1 MGVSVRSVRNGIL
14 VVLLLLVPLTLLRTS
29 VQNRYQMSAFD
40 RAVWRIGAPLEA
52 GITYSARWLSSFFER
67 WVFQAHALAER
78 EHIEQ
83 ENRVFRRRLA
93 DLQRLEEENR
103 ELRRSLQLRDNVTE
117 DLLAAE
123 VVGVEQSP
131 FFRVVKIAIDRG
143 AEFLRPEMAVL
154 SADGVVGRIEKTHDE
169 RSNVVLI
176 TDPASHIAVEIARTK
191 APGILQG
198 MGEDLC
204 QVEIVSETEILEGD
218 LVQTSG
224 ADELFP
230 KGHPVGRVTRVDRKI
245 DEGGEVQVVDV
256 VPTVRF
262 DHLRTVWVVLASA
275 PDPDP
280 EAGVKLKTGEAM
292 GLQPIN

>member
-1 MGVSVRSVRNGIL
+1 MRVSFRSVRNGIL
-14 VVLLLLVPLTLLRTS
+14 VALLLLVPLALLRTS

-67 WVFQAHALAER
+67 WVFQARALEQR
-78 EHIEQ
+78 EQLEQ
-83 ENRVFRRRLA
+83 ENRVYRRRLA

-103 ELRRSLQLRDNVTE
+103 ELRRSLQLRDNVPE

-143 AEFLRPEMAVL
+143 ADFLRPEMAVL
-154 SADGVVGRIEKTHDE
+154 SADGIVGRIEKAHDE
-169 RSNVVLI
+169 RSHVVLI

-198 MGEDLC
+198 MGEDRC
-204 QVEIVSETEILEGD
+204 QVEIVSEKPVAEGD
-218 LVQTSG
+218 LIQTSG
-224 ADELFP
+224 ADDLFP
-230 KGHPVGRVTRVDRKI
+230 KGHPVGRVVRVDRKI
-245 DEGGEVQVVDV
+245 DEGGEVQVVEV

-262 DHLRTVWVVLASA
+262 DHLRMVWVVLATA

-280 EAGVKLKTGEAM
+280 EAGTQRRPKAGM
-292 GLQPIN
+292 GVQPVQ